1 MDEDGLV
8 HKAAV
13 LGLGAATPITGDVAF
28 AVLETEAA
36 VNIGQEAAV
45 SSSGGDVAI
54 TAESTTLAATQAS
67 ATGYKFASKGG
78 QKRAPMCPAG
88 AVTYTEA
95 SNKAV
100 VNVDGKVNAQG
111 DVEVKAKADL
121 KIDATDNL
129 AVKGENAN
137 QIVVGVLVT
146 NGDNIG
152 RR

>member
-1 MDEDGLV
+1 M
-8 HKAAV
+8 
-13 LGLGAATPITGDVAF
+13 
-28 AVLETEAA
+28 LETEAA

-78 QKRAPMCPAG
+78 QKGTYVPAG

-100 VNVDGKVNAQG
+100 VNVDGK
-111 DVEVKAKADL
+111 
-121 KIDATDNL
+121 
-129 AVKGENAN
+129 
-137 QIVVGVLVT
+137 
-146 NGDNIG
+146 
-152 RR
+152 